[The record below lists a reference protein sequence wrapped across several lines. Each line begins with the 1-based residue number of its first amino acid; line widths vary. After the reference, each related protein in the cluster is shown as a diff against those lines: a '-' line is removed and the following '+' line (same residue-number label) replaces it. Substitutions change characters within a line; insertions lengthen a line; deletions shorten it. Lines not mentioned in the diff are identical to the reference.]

1 MKKAV
6 LRKVKLPTP
15 AIKDAQRVAIGGY
28 SAMLP
33 VRRAPKAI
41 ADSGA
46 VCIGGYRSKF

>member
-15 AIKDAQRVAIGGY
+15 AIKDAQKVAIGGY
-28 SAMLP
+28 NPMLP
-33 VRRAPKAI
+33 VRRAPRTV

-46 VCIGGYRSKF
+46 VCVGGYRSMF